1 MKLSDLIIDPASLGK
16 HFWLVDV
23 IPSYAYQNGQRTD
36 TVTCYTKVYITSNLP
51 LSRQYQA
58 VQQHHPETWK
68 AFLRR
73 IRTFTEYRENG
84 APITRPVSEWRWM
97 LEDG

>member
-1 MKLSDLIIDPASLGK
+1 MLNLLDIYPLMLPARK
-16 HFWLVDV
+16 KRQKV
-23 IPSYAYQNGQRTD
+23 A
-36 TVTCYTKVYITSNLP
+36 CYTKVYITSNLL

-58 VQQHHPETWK
+58 VQQYHPWK
-68 AFLRR
+68 RGKPSGAAFGPSPS
-73 IRTFTEYRENG
+73 TAENG